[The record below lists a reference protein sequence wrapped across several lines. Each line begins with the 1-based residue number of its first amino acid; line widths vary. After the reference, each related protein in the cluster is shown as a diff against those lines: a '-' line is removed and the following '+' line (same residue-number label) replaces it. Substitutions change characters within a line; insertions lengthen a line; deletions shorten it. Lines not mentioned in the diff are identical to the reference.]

1 MFALLLICRC
11 IKCAME
17 IDITVL
23 KQIHLCERY
32 LYQAQCF
39 PVCFSGFLFRC
50 GICIKSKPSL
60 A

>member
-1 MFALLLICRC
+1 
-11 IKCAME
+11 ME